1 MEITEEMIRDCV
13 SDTSVN
19 GKYYKL
25 YTMLTDEIEN
35 QISNKKIES
44 IKSTLDFV
52 EIDYTNKNKAEILFE
67 YSKLI

>member
-1 MEITEEMIRDCV
+1 MEITKKMIEDCV

-19 GKYYKL
+19 GKYYQL
-25 YTMLTDEIEN
+25 YNMLTDEIEN
-35 QISNKKIES
+35 QISDKRIKS

-52 EIDYTNKNKAEILFE
+52 GVDYTNKNKAEILFE

>member
-1 MEITEEMIRDCV
+1 MEITREMIEDCV

-25 YTMLTDEIEN
+25 YTMLTNEIEN
-35 QISNKKIES
+35 QISDKKVEN

-52 EIDYTNKNKAEILFE
+52 GVDYTNKNKAEILFE